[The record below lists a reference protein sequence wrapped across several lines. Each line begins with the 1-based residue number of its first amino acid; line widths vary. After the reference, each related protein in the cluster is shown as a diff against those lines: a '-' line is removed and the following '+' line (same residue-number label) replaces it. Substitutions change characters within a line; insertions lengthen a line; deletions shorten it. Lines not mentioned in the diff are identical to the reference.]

1 MQSTLD
7 HYTLEDM
14 YTILLV
20 DDETTVRDIIRG
32 KTPWE
37 QLGFTVIGEAGN
49 GMEALEAIEERIPD
63 VVITDIK
70 MPYMD
75 GIALAQTIQQRYPA
89 ITTVILSGFDEFS
102 YAQSAI
108 RYNVSEYVLKPV
120 SSEDLNQLLSR
131 LKTRLDTEITKR
143 NDLATLQA
151 TFREILPLMR
161 EKFLLS
167 LLTARQVAK
176 DDDLMERARLFGI
189 ALKQDLFMVAVLE
202 VTHPHQLAEDKQGEP
217 RQEQLIGIA
226 IIKIVNEILDK
237 EKSGS
242 VAVDYNNQTTILFSM
257 DTPDPQSQELLFTKL
272 VFRKLEHL
280 RAYIQKYLGVEV
292 TIGAG
297 SPVRSL
303 KLINH
308 SYAQAVTVLNH
319 CTFFP
324 NQDIVFIKDMEPRN
338 AAPLENLRI
347 NDQLRTE
354 FTTAIKL
361 GDDKSI
367 KVTLQMMFDEL
378 AASNPTQ
385 EGLQTYMLEL
395 LGILSETAAGHG
407 VNLARLHN
415 AGTEANLF
423 GELQNL
429 TTIGKAFRWVSAFA
443 CKLREAIYGSRQN
456 SHIRFVEDAKQM
468 IFRLHT
474 DMNLGLE
481 TVCDQLGVSPSY
493 FSSTFKRE
501 TGTSFVQ
508 YLTMTRMERAKE
520 LLKGTELKTYEIA
533 EAVGISES
541 NYFSFC
547 FKRYAGISPSQYRS
561 SARMP

>member
-1 MQSTLD
+1 MQSTID

-37 QLGFTVIGEAGN
+37 QLGFTVVGEAGN
-49 GMEALEAIEERIPD
+49 GMEALEAIEESIPD

-120 SSEDLNQLLSR
+120 SSEDLNQLLLR
-131 LKTRLDTEITKR
+131 LKARLDTEITKR
-143 NDLATLQA
+143 NDLAALQA

-167 LLTARQVAK
+167 LLTARQMT
-176 DDDLMERARLFGI
+176 DDSALMERARLFGI
-189 ALKQDLFMVAVLE
+189 GLKRDLFMVAVLE
-202 VTHPHQLAEDKQGEP
+202 VTRQHQHLEDKESEP
-217 RQEQLIGIA
+217 QNGQLLGIA

-237 EKSGS
+237 EKSDS
-242 VAVDYNNQTTILFSM
+242 VAVDFNNQTTILFSM
-257 DTPDPQSQELLFTKL
+257 DAPGLESQEMLFTKL

-280 RAYIQKYLGVEV
+280 RTYISKYLGVEV
-292 TIGAG
+292 TIGVGA
-297 SPVRSL
+297 PVKSL
-303 KLINH
+303 KLVNS
-308 SYAQAVTVLNH
+308 SYMQAVTALNH

-338 AAPLENLRI
+338 AAAPENLRI

-361 GDDKSI
+361 GDDNSI
-367 KVTLQMMFDEL
+367 IQALQSMFDEL

-415 AGTEANLF
+415 TTTENNLF

-429 TTIGKAFRWVSAFA
+429 STIGKAFRWVSAFA
-443 CKLREAIYGSRQN
+443 CKLREAISGNRQN
-456 SHIRFVEDAKQM
+456 SHIRFVEDAKQL

-474 DMNLGLE
+474 DMDLGLE

-520 LLKGTELKTYEIA
+520 LLKGTDLKTYEIA
-533 EAVGISES
+533 EAVGINES

-547 FKRYAGISPSQYRS
+547 FKRYAGISPSQYRA
-561 SARMP
+561 SARMT